1 DKIDAIRGMNI
12 SITTRAT
19 QHAFEA
25 LIEEL
30 SKLTEASNLNPSQI
44 DTYRNQWKALV
55 SETGVQPEK
64 NLSQS
69 FFQQLERLYGYTT
82 LTALDKT
89 RVLYALKLEK
99 LEHHTNIQE
108 AFRKEKSY
116 LQKTIQDIERQIH
129 TYENNLG
136 FVKSS
141 KTENPL
147 FTNIRNQLD
156 NEKRKLEQMHLK
168 WTIFKEFIKS
178 KPAILK

>member
-1 DKIDAIRGMNI
+1 
-12 SITTRAT
+12 
-19 QHAFEA
+19 
-25 LIEEL
+25 
-30 SKLTEASNLNPSQI
+30 
-44 DTYRNQWKALV
+44 
-55 SETGVQPEK
+55 
-64 NLSQS
+64 
-69 FFQQLERLYGYTT
+69 LYGYTT